1 VAGVISWFTR
11 HRTAAN
17 LLLVLLI
24 ALGLMAT
31 PRMRAQFFPDIIIDN
46 VTVSVIW
53 EGSSAEDMDN
63 AVVQVLEPVLLGV
76 EGVDEASAS
85 SREGTASVVL
95 EFEPGWDM
103 GRAANDV
110 QAALDQVT
118 TLPEE
123 AEEPVVRRG
132 AWRDRVTDVVITGPV
147 APEQLGGIADE
158 FVARLFEVGVT
169 RTTIE
174 GVAAPET
181 VVEVP
186 GVNLM
191 AYRITMREIAAAIA
205 AEVSTDPAGDVEG
218 ANTRVRT
225 GREKRSADE
234 IAGIPLRMQRD
245 GTALTI
251 GDVARIRVA
260 GAARETAY
268 FVGDSPAIS
277 VRVDRS
283 SQGDAL
289 DIEAQVRE
297 VAQTLARTVPEGVT
311 LDLIRTRSEAISGR
325 ISMLLDNALTGLAL
339 VVGLLFL
346 FLNARTAFWVA
357 AGIPV
362 AMLGAIAIM
371 YTAGLTLNMI
381 SLFAIIITL
390 GIVVDDAIVVG
401 EHADAR
407 HRRYGEPPPVAAER
421 AATRMAL
428 PVFSATL
435 TTLIA
440 FFGLAF
446 IGGRF
451 GDLIYDIPFTVIA
464 VLAASLVE
472 CFLILPHHMNHA
484 LAHSGRDHWYDL
496 PSRLVNTGFVTF
508 RERVF
513 RPMLGLL
520 IRARYV
526 VLALTVLLLATQ
538 VASFMRGDVTWRFF
552 NAPEQGSVSGNFAMA
567 PGADRS
573 DTLAQ
578 MREMQRATEELG
590 QEYAE
595 RHGTNP
601 LAYVIAQVG
610 GTAGRGLSGAD
621 TKEADLLGGITI
633 ELIDADLRPYSSFAF
648 VADLQERVTRLPLTE
663 TLSFRGGRSGPG
675 GDALDIQLYGAS
687 AEGLKEAAEALKT
700 VLGRYPEVSA
710 LEDSLAYDKTEL
722 VLDLTPQGSAMGFT
736 IGDLGRTLRDRVNGI
751 EAATYPEGPRSAE
764 VRVELPEGELT
775 ADFLQTM
782 QLRAPSGQYVP
793 VSDVVNV
800 TQRTG
805 FATVRRE
812 NGLRL
817 ISVTGDISEDDPAR
831 AAEIAQALET
841 EILPEIAATHQVEY
855 RLSGLS
861 EQEDEFMADARLG
874 LIGTLLGIYLVLA
887 LVFASWTRPAVV
899 MAIIPFGLVGTIW
912 GHAQWDVPLS
922 MFTVVGLLGMTG
934 IIINDSI
941 VLVTSI
947 DEHAERRGLIPAI
960 IDGTCD
966 RLRAVLLTTLTTV
979 LGLTP
984 LLFEQSTQA
993 QFLKPTVITL
1003 VYGLGFGMVL
1013 VLLVVPALLAI
1024 GRDLAQPITALR
1036 RGLRVRGLRAPLG
1049 TGAAVVLAWF
1059 AVTMGWVLVTGHLPA
1074 PLAALGAAAPLAA
1087 ALGLFVAGAGL
1098 ALVLVWLGTLVAR
1111 RRPA

>member
-1 VAGVISWFTR
+1 
-11 HRTAAN
+11 
-17 LLLVLLI
+17 
-24 ALGLMAT
+24 
-31 PRMRAQFFPDIIIDN
+31 
-46 VTVSVIW
+46 
-53 EGSSAEDMDN
+53 
-63 AVVQVLEPVLLGV
+63 
-76 EGVDEASAS
+76 
-85 SREGTASVVL
+85 
-95 EFEPGWDM
+95 
-103 GRAANDV
+103 
-110 QAALDQVT
+110 
-118 TLPEE
+118 
-123 AEEPVVRRG
+123 
-132 AWRDRVTDVVITGPV
+132 
-147 APEQLGGIADE
+147 
-158 FVARLFEVGVT
+158 
-169 RTTIE
+169 
-174 GVAAPET
+174 
-181 VVEVP
+181 
-186 GVNLM
+186 
-191 AYRITMREIAAAIA
+191 
-205 AEVSTDPAGDVEG
+205 
-218 ANTRVRT
+218 
-225 GREKRSADE
+225 
-234 IAGIPLRMQRD
+234 
-245 GTALTI
+245 
-251 GDVARIRVA
+251 
-260 GAARETAY
+260 
-268 FVGDSPAIS
+268 
-277 VRVDRS
+277 
-283 SQGDAL
+283 
-289 DIEAQVRE
+289 
-297 VAQTLARTVPEGVT
+297 
-311 LDLIRTRSEAISGR
+311 
-325 ISMLLDNALTGLAL
+325 
-339 VVGLLFL
+339 
-346 FLNARTAFWVA
+346 
-357 AGIPV
+357 
-362 AMLGAIAIM
+362 
-371 YTAGLTLNMI
+371 
-381 SLFAIIITL
+381 
-390 GIVVDDAIVVG
+390 
-401 EHADAR
+401 
-407 HRRYGEPPPVAAER
+407 VAAER

-496 PSRLVNTGFVTF
+496 PSRVVNRGFTAF

-513 RPMLGLL
+513 RPALGLL

-526 VLALTVLLLATQ
+526 VVAVTVLLLATQ
-538 VASFMRGDVTWRFF
+538 VASFVRGDVTWRFF

-578 MREMQRATEELG
+578 MREMQRATEALG
-590 QEYAE
+590 QDYED
-595 RHGTNP
+595 RHGMNP
-601 LAYVIAQVG
+601 LSYVIAQVG
-610 GTAGRGLSGAD
+610 GTAGRGLSGSD

-648 VADLQERVTRLPLTE
+648 VADLQERVTQLPLTE

-687 AEGLKEAAEALKT
+687 ADGLKEAAEALKT
-700 VLGRYPEVSA
+700 ALGRYPEVSA
-710 LEDSLAYDKTEL
+710 LEDNLAYDKSEL
-722 VLDLTPQGSAMGFT
+722 ILDLTPQGAAMGFT
-736 IGDLGRTLRDRVNGI
+736 TDELGRLLRERVNGI
-751 EAATYPEGPRSAE
+751 EAATYPDGPRSAE
-764 VRVELPEGELT
+764 VRVELPEDELT

-793 VSDVVNV
+793 VADVVSV

-831 AAEIAQALET
+831 AAEITEALET

-887 LVFASWTRPAVV
+887 LVFASWTRPMVV

-947 DEHAERRGLIPAI
+947 DEHAEKRGLIPAI
-960 IDGTCD
+960 IDGACD

-1013 VLLVVPALLAI
+1013 VLVVVPALLAI
-1024 GRDLAQPITALR
+1024 GRDLSQPITALR
-1036 RGLRVRGLRAPLG
+1036 RGLHVRGLRTPLG
-1049 TGAAVVLAWF
+1049 TGAAMVLAWF
-1059 AVTMGWVLVTGHLPA
+1059 AATMGWVLVTGDLPA
-1074 PLAALGAAAPLAA
+1074 PFAALGSGQPLAV
-1087 ALGLFVAGAGL
+1087 ALGLFIAGAGL
-1098 ALVLVWLGTLVAR
+1098 ALVLVWLGALVAH